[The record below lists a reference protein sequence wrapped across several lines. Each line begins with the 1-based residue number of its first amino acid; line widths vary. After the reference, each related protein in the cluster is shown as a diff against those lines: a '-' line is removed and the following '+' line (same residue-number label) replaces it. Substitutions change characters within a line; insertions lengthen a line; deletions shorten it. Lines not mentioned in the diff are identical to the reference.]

1 MSDEPRLTGKAKELW
16 NKLSARE
23 KLAFLQKFREVDAG
37 TLSQED
43 ACRELEA
50 IVAQFAREQRFS
62 INRHKKNLSGVVDSA
77 SVCSFCGK
85 GFIEADAMV
94 KAKSGA
100 VICNQCLEKFRGKDG
115 T

>member
-23 KLAFLQKFREVDAG
+23 KLAFMQSFREVDAG
-37 TLSQED
+37 NLSQED

-50 IVAQFAREQRFS
+50 IVARFAREQRFS
-62 INRHKKNLSGVVDSA
+62 VNREQKNLSGVVDSA

-85 GFIEADAMV
+85 GFTEADAMV
-94 KAKSGA
+94 RAKSGA
-100 VICNQCLEKFRGKDG
+100 VICNQCLEKFRG
-115 T
+115 TERS

>member
-1 MSDEPRLTGKAKELW
+1 MTDTPPLTGKARKLW
-16 NKLSARE
+16 DKLSERE
-23 KLAFLQKFREVDAG
+23 RQAFLQRFRELDAG
-37 TLSQED
+37 LLSQED

-50 IVAQFAREQRFS
+50 IIEQFARQQE
-62 INRHKKNLSGVVDSA
+62 NLSGNVESS

-85 GFIEADAMV
+85 GYLQSDAMV

-100 VICNQCLEKFRGKDG
+100 VICKTCVEKFRN